1 MSFNIP
7 VMKVSSLLLIL
18 FVFISCQTS
27 KVLDPDL
34 VAWWSFDNATQS
46 EVPDQSSSHL
56 NAINTGAIPV
66 EGKIGKALEF
76 DGKSVLQVDYQPIL
90 DSFPKGVTISAW
102 MKKDTA
108 SYWNTIVSREIG
120 SGWSEYVGLAV
131 HQNHALFS
139 IDPDGTN
146 YKNVKDES
154 LIQPGIWYHLAGTF
168 DNDTFKLYINGKLIR
183 SDACKSPLHFQD
195 QNPLL
200 IGGNSNNQNQSLVDC
215 FKGTIDEV
223 RIYKRALSL
232 EEINQLVNLT
242 KE

>member
-1 MSFNIP
+1 
-7 VMKVSSLLLIL
+7 MKVSILLFL
-18 FVFISCQTS
+18 FVALLSCKPS
-27 KVLDPDL
+27 KVQDPDL

-46 EVPDQSSSHL
+46 EVPDQSSNHL
-56 NAINTGAIPV
+56 NAVNKGAIPV

-76 DGKSVLQVDYQPIL
+76 DGNSVLQVDYQPIL
-90 DSFPKGVTISAW
+90 DSFPKGVTVMAW
-102 MKKDTA
+102 TKKDTA

-168 DNDTFKLYINGKLIR
+168 DNDMFKLYINGKMIK
-183 SDACKSPLHFQD
+183 SEACKSPLHFQD

-232 EEINQLVNLT
+232 DEINQLMNLT

>member
-1 MSFNIP
+1 MNFNIP
-7 VMKVSSLLLIL
+7 IMKVFFLLFLLMSLM
-18 FVFISCQTS
+18 SCKTS
-27 KVLDPDL
+27 IVQDPDL

-46 EVPDQSSSHL
+46 VVPDQSSNHL
-56 NAINTGAIPV
+56 NAINKGAIPV
-66 EGKIGKALEF
+66 EGKMGKALEF
-76 DGKSVLQVDYQPIL
+76 DGKSVLQIDYQPIL
-90 DSFPKGVTISAW
+90 DSLSKGVTVSAW
-102 MKKDTA
+102 LKKDTA

-154 LIQPGIWYHLAGTF
+154 LIQPGTWYHLAGTF
-168 DNDTFKLYINGKLIR
+168 DNDTFKLYINGKLIK
-183 SDACKSPLHFQD
+183 SENCKSPLRFQD

-200 IGGNSNNQNQSLVDC
+200 IGGNTNNQNQSLVDC

-223 RIYKRALSL
+223 RIYKRALTL
-232 EEINQLVNLT
+232 EEINQLMN
-242 KE
+242 

>member
-1 MSFNIP
+1 
-7 VMKVSSLLLIL
+7 MKFSILLFLLLAL
-18 FVFISCQTS
+18 LSCKTP
-27 KVLDPDL
+27 KVQDTDL
-34 VAWWSFDNATQS
+34 LAWWSFDDATQS
-46 EVPDQSSSHL
+46 IVPDQSSHHL
-56 NAINTGAIPV
+56 NAINKGAIPV
-66 EGKIGKALEF
+66 EGKKGKALEF

-154 LIQPGIWYHLAGTF
+154 LILPDIWYHLAGTF
-168 DNDTFKLYINGKLIR
+168 DNDTFKLYINGKLV
-183 SDACKSPLHFQD
+183 KSETCNLPLQFND

-215 FKGTIDEV
+215 FKGTLDEV
-223 RIYKRALSL
+223 RIYKRALTL
-232 EEINQLVNLT
+232 DEINHLMN
-242 KE
+242 